1 MSERGPSSARG
12 TRVSGSVIAGLLLV
26 PVTAIAAVAIVGATA
41 RPPAAEAIEEVT
53 ETTEAIE
60 DTTTT
65 SVLVDVDS
73 LSDADALAK
82 ACTESAE
89 DLIEQE
95 RDESIDE
102 LEMAALDALRQICDE
117 HGLMIAGP
125 PEPEP
130 IVQVVTVRQ
139 APPSSSTT
147 QAHDAYIDDDEYED
161 HEDEDHEDEEDEDHE
176 DEEEEEHHEED
187 EEDEEDEKDE
197 KDD

>member
-1 MSERGPSSARG
+1 MSERGPTSGKGA
-12 TRVSGSVIAGLLLV
+12 RVSGSVIAGLLLV
-26 PVTAIAAVAIVGATA
+26 PATAIAAVAIVGATV
-41 RPPAAEAIEEVT
+41 RPPTAEAIEGVT

-65 SVLVDVDS
+65 TTLVDVEG
-73 LSDADALAK
+73 LSDAEALEK

-89 DLIEQE
+89 RLIEQE
-95 RDESIDE
+95 LDESIDD

-117 HGLMIAGP
+117 HGLTVAGP

-130 IVQVVTVRQ
+130 IVQVVTVKQ
-139 APPSSSTT
+139 DPTT
-147 QAHDAYIDDDEYED
+147 TTTEEPDVYIDEDDGDYDDDDKYED
-161 HEDEDHEDEEDEDHE
+161 HEDEDHEDEDHEDEDH
-176 DEEEEEHHEED
+176 ED

>member
-1 MSERGPSSARG
+1 MSERGPTSGKGA
-12 TRVSGSVIAGLLLV
+12 RVSGSVIAGLLLV
-26 PVTAIAAVAIVGATA
+26 PATAIAAVAIVGATV
-41 RPPAAEAIEEVT
+41 RPPTAEAIEGVT

-65 SVLVDVDS
+65 TTLVDVEG
-73 LSDADALAK
+73 LSDAEALEK

-89 DLIEQE
+89 RLIEQE
-95 RDESIDE
+95 LDESIDD

-117 HGLMIAGP
+117 HGLTVAGP

-130 IVQVVTVRQ
+130 IVQVVTVKQ
-139 APPSSSTT
+139 DPTT
-147 QAHDAYIDDDEYED
+147 TTEEPDVYIDEDDGDYDDDDKYED
-161 HEDEDHEDEEDEDHE
+161 HEDEDHEDEDHEDEDH
-176 DEEEEEHHEED
+176 ED